1 MKKSMSIA
9 QKIWLSLAILAA
21 GYFIS
26 VGLGFLLG
34 GNTEKRLSL
43 VSEDLF
49 AASVESRAAVSAFD
63 DQIRYYQDL
72 VMIGNMGNVEQSA
85 QEKAKEVQAALA
97 RIGGLHGIGADD
109 LQQAETLRR
118 EMEIFSAEALGI
130 YRKMGAETDFVFEE
144 AEGKEPGS
152 EANMEDEIFRI
163 GQQSNALSEKLSDF
177 AEHFSANLKN
187 ELADVSNATREYRW
201 LNLMLF
207 LVIVAFT
214 GLSAG
219 FFISRSITRPLKEV
233 IHSLSDCSA
242 DMLFTAVQGRDASS
256 ALAERS
262 LQQAASLEEV
272 SASLEEMSSMTKLNA
287 DNASKTRDIAEN
299 ALKLIHDTDR
309 FMTELMTSMKEITA
323 ASKETSKIVKTIDEI
338 AFQTNLLSLN
348 AAVEAAR
355 AGNTGAGFAVVA
367 GEVRN
372 LALRSAD
379 AARTTSAMIE
389 GNVKKIA
396 QGEKIASGTI
406 QVFKSVAQGSEDIRN
421 LIAEMTSASDN
432 QAEGIRQV
440 NNAIAKM
447 DEVTQR
453 NAGAAEDSAAFSR
466 HLNERAIQLKE
477 LVDNL
482 THMVGGQN
490 GKSKIVVEKTKNYKP
505 LNELSPA
512 LPHSLNHLKRKGKV
526 GHPTDSDLPVLSQPL

>member
-1 MKKSMSIA
+1 MKKSKTIA

-63 DQIRYYQDL
+63 DQIRYYQDM

-97 RIGGLHGIGADD
+97 RIAGLRGIGSAD

-130 YRKMGAETDFVFEE
+130 YRKMGAETDFVFED
-144 AEGKEPGS
+144 ADKKETD
-152 EANMEDEIFRI
+152 ENMEDEIFRI
-163 GQQSNALSEKLSDF
+163 GQQSNALSEKLSAL

-187 ELADVSNATREYRW
+187 ELAEVSNATRDYRW

-242 DMLFTAVQGRDASS
+242 DMLFTAVQGRDASN

-272 SASLEEMSSMTKLNA
+272 SVSLEEMSSMTKLNA
-287 DNASKTRDIAEN
+287 ENAEKTRDIAEN
-299 ALKLIHDTDR
+299 ALNLIQDTDR
-309 FMTELMTSMKEITA
+309 FMTDLMNSMKEITA

-372 LALRSAD
+372 LALRSAE
-379 AARTTSAMIE
+379 AARTTSALIE

-396 QGEKIASGTI
+396 EGEKIASGTI

-440 NNAIAKM
+440 NNAIAEM
-447 DEVTQR
+447 DQVTQS
-453 NAGAAEDSAAFSR
+453 NAESAEEAAAFSR
-466 HLNERAIQLKE
+466 HLNERALQMKE

-482 THMVGGQN
+482 TLMVGGQKGEKESVRKKAGN
-490 GKSKIVVEKTKNYKP
+490 GSSAQT
-505 LNELSPA
+505 
-512 LPHSLNHLKRKGKV
+512 LPHSLNYLKTKGKI
-526 GHPTDSDLPVLSQPL
+526 GYAADPALPVFSQTG

>member
-1 MKKSMSIA
+1 MKKSKTIA

-21 GYFIS
+21 GYCAS

-34 GNTEKRLSL
+34 GNTEKRLTH

-63 DQIRYYQDL
+63 DQIRYYQDM
-72 VMIGNMGNVEQSA
+72 VMIGNMGNVAQSA
-85 QEKAKEVQAALA
+85 QEKAEEVQTALQKIMSL
-97 RIGGLHGIGADD
+97 RGISAPD
-109 LQQAETLRR
+109 LQQTDQLRR
-118 EMEIFSAEALGI
+118 EMETFSTAALDI
-130 YRKMGAETDFVFEE
+130 YQKMGAETDFVFEE
-144 AEGKEPGS
+144 AEGKEEAPG
-152 EANMEDEIFRI
+152 ENMEDEIFRI
-163 GQQSNALSEKLSDF
+163 GQQSNALSEKLSHL
-177 AEHFSANLKN
+177 AEHFSANLKQ
-187 ELADVSNATREYRW
+187 ELADVSNATRDYRW

-207 LVIVAFT
+207 LIIVAIT
-214 GLSAG
+214 GVSAG

-233 IHSLSDCSA
+233 IRSLSECSG
-242 DMLFTAVQGRDASS
+242 DMLFTAVQGRDASI

-272 SASLEEMSSMTKLNA
+272 SSSLEEMSSMTQLNA
-287 DNASKTRDIAEN
+287 ENALKTKDIAEN
-299 ALKLIHDTDR
+299 ALRLIRDTDR
-309 FMTELMTSMKEITA
+309 FMTDLMTSMKEITA

-379 AARTTSAMIE
+379 AARTTSALIE
-389 GNVKKIA
+389 GNVKKSA
-396 QGEKIASGTI
+396 EGEKIASGTI
-406 QVFKSVAQGSEDIRN
+406 QVFKSVAEGSEDIRN

-440 NNAIAKM
+440 NKAIAEM
-447 DEVTQR
+447 DQVTQI
-453 NAGAAEDSAAFSR
+453 NAGAAEDAAAFSR
-466 HLNERAIQLKE
+466 HLDERARQMKE
-477 LVDNL
+477 LVDRLN
-482 THMVGGQN
+482 TMAGGQN
-490 GKSKIVVEKTKNYKP
+490 EK
-505 LNELSPA
+505 NESIREKAGMRSLSPDRF
-512 LPHSLNHLKRKGKV
+512 HSLNPAKMQEMSG
-526 GHPTDSDLPVLSQPL
+526 SDNQSELLLLSQTA

>member
-1 MKKSMSIA
+1 MKKSMTIA

-21 GYFIS
+21 GYFAS

-34 GNTEKRLSL
+34 GNTEKRLSH

-63 DQIRYYQDL
+63 DQIRYYQDM
-72 VMIGNMGNVEQSA
+72 VMIGNMGNVAQSA
-85 QEKAKEVQAALA
+85 QEKAEEVQAALE
-97 RIGGLHGIGADD
+97 RIMALRGIGAAD
-109 LQQAETLRR
+109 LQQTDQIRM
-118 EMEIFSAEALGI
+118 EMETFSAAALDI
-130 YRKMGAETDFVFEE
+130 YQKMGAETDFVFEE
-144 AEGKEPGS
+144 ADGKDQPPG
-152 EANMEDEIFRI
+152 ENMEDEIFRI
-163 GQQSNALSEKLSDF
+163 GQQSNVLAEKLSDL
-177 AEHFSANLKN
+177 AQHFSANLKG
-187 ELADVSNATREYRW
+187 ELADISSATRDYRW

-207 LVIVAFT
+207 LGIVVFT
-214 GLSAG
+214 GVSAG
-219 FFISRSITRPLKEV
+219 FFIFRSITRPLKEV
-233 IHSLSDCSA
+233 IRSLSDCSA
-242 DMLFTAVQGRDASS
+242 DMLFTAVQGSDASS

-272 SASLEEMSSMTKLNA
+272 SASLEEMSSMTRLNA
-287 DNASKTRDIAEN
+287 DNALKTRDIAEN
-299 ALKLIHDTDR
+299 ALRLIKDTDR
-309 FMTELMTSMKEITA
+309 FMTDLMTSMKEITA

-372 LALRSAD
+372 LALRSAE
-379 AARTTSAMIE
+379 AARTTSALIE

-396 QGEKIASGTI
+396 EGEKIASGTI
-406 QVFKSVAQGSEDIRN
+406 QVFKSVAEGSEDIRN

-440 NNAIAKM
+440 NKAIAEM
-447 DEVTQR
+447 DLVTQH
-453 NAGAAEDSAAFSR
+453 NAGTAEDSAAFSR
-466 HLNERAIQLKE
+466 HLNDRARQMKE

-482 THMVGGQN
+482 TRMVGGQN
-490 GKSKIVVEKTKNYKP
+490 GKSNDVREKAGDYMSAGTA
-505 LNELSPA
+505 SP
-512 LPHSLNHLKRKGKV
+512 SLKQLKRKKKNKDD
-526 GHPTDSDLPVLSQPL
+526 PASDLSLLSQTV